1 MSQEG
6 NPTRPPEP
14 LSEQQEKSLVQQLEA
29 ELARTRRHLQATV
42 EELESSNEELM
53 SANEA
58 LQSTAEELD
67 TSNEAL
73 QSVKGELS
81 FANDGLRRR
90 NDRLARARDEIA
102 RLTGIQ
108 ERRAKEL
115 QAMLTMVPVG
125 VKVCDDIE
133 RGRVRL
139 NAKGAEILGVPEDA
153 DISWR
158 SEPALFTMFRDGRPL
173 ADEERPFQRV
183 LRDGRP
189 VHAEQLSIRRADASV
204 RDIEQSAWPVF
215 DEAGKVTGVVSM
227 FNDVTDR
234 KREFETWKAQQ
245 SALADLGLFALNEND
260 VDAVLQRVLASLCA
274 VLDSARCE
282 VWRLDA
288 QRNALSLAAT
298 SDDAAGDPEDVSA
311 DSDNLFGYT
320 LGSEQ
325 AVVVEH
331 AATETRFTYP
341 PHLQAQGMIRSLSVP
356 VKANGALWG
365 VLAVHD
371 HLQRQFLPHD
381 MNFLQSVA
389 DLLGGVLRR
398 KQLEIGH
405 GQDQRRQALAEAEF
419 RMRQAER
426 LASLGTL
433 AAGIAHEVNNP
444 LNAILMNAELG
455 LVSLQSEG
463 GHEKLPGLLDT
474 IIKEAQRG
482 GSITRNVLQFS
493 KADHFSPKGL
503 ADLNNLIARARD
515 HVAPVLHKH
524 NVTLELSLEPTLP
537 RLELNQ
543 IAMEQALVNLISN
556 AAQSGASRVRVMT
569 KRDARHVC
577 VTISDDGRGIP
588 QGEIEHIFDPFYTTR
603 RSQGGSGLGLSL
615 VHRIVADHD
624 GTVEAHSAAGEGTQF
639 ILRLPLADADA

>member
-1 MSQEG
+1 
-6 NPTRPPEP
+6 
-14 LSEQQEKSLVQQLEA
+14 
-29 ELARTRRHLQATV
+29 
-42 EELESSNEELM
+42 
-53 SANEA
+53 
-58 LQSTAEELD
+58 
-67 TSNEAL
+67 
-73 QSVKGELS
+73 
-81 FANDGLRRR
+81 
-90 NDRLARARDEIA
+90 
-102 RLTGIQ
+102 
-108 ERRAKEL
+108 
-115 QAMLTMVPVG
+115 VG
-125 VKVCDDIE
+125 V
-133 RGRVRL
+133 
-139 NAKGAEILGVPEDA
+139 
-153 DISWR
+153 
-158 SEPALFTMFRDGRPL
+158 FM
-173 ADEERPFQRV
+173 
-183 LRDGRP
+183 
-189 VHAEQLSIRRADASV
+189 
-204 RDIEQSAWPVF
+204 
-215 DEAGKVTGVVSM
+215 
-227 FNDVTDR
+227 DVTERNRQLDLWR
-234 KREFETWKAQQ
+234 AQQ
-245 SALADLGLFALNEND
+245 SALAELALFAFSESD
-260 VDAVLQRVLASLCA
+260 ITAVLRRVVTNLCA

-298 SDDAAGDPEDVSA
+298 SGDAAGDPEDVFA
-311 DSDNLFGYT
+311 DSGNLFGYT
-320 LGSEQ
+320 LGSQ
-325 AVVVEH
+325 QPVVVEH

-341 PHLQAQGMIRSLSVP
+341 PHLQVQGMIRSLSVA
-356 VKANGALWG
+356 VKADGALWG
-365 VLAVHD
+365 VLGVHD
-371 HLQRQFLPHD
+371 HQQRQFLPYD

-405 GQDQRRQALAEAEF
+405 GQDQRRQALAEAEA

-455 LVSLQSEG
+455 LVSLQSERG
-463 GHEKLPGLLDT
+463 RERLPSLLDT
-474 IIKEAQRG
+474 IIEEAQRG

-515 HVAPVLHKH
+515 HVAPVLHEH
-524 NVTLELSLEPTLP
+524 NVTLDLSLEPTLP

-569 KRDARHVC
+569 ERDARHVC

-588 QGEIEHIFDPFYTTR
+588 QGEIERIFDPFYTTR

-624 GTVEAHSAAGEGTQF
+624 GTVEAHSGVGEGTQF